1 MNFLRIAARIA
12 GASDVQNAVT
22 RACLPYGVY
31 EPYMKQVGPD
41 TYVGDFDTGWEL
53 EVQEVPG
60 DFKVKLNGRAVKS
73 LNKAVQAFKKK
84 DLLFAQKSTPSVKTQ
99 ADWEEEFYPDLRN
112 RTFNNPKHIWS
123 GSQAFWEAFK
133 ELDWL
138 DWTPVSD
145 PGIVEN
151 KMREMLSRGVW
162 PHTTQEELEA
172 EIESMQYNYKEYKKY
187 EPSYID
193 GTIND

>member
-1 MNFLRIAARIA
+1 MNFLKIAARIAARIA

-22 RACLPYGVY
+22 QACLPYEVY
-31 EPYMKQVGPD
+31 EPRMKQVGPD
-41 TYVGDFDTGWEL
+41 TYVGEFDTGWEL

-60 DFKVKLNGRAVKS
+60 NFKVKLNNRPAKS
-73 LNKAVQAFKKK
+73 LDEAVQAFKKK
-84 DLLFAQKSTPSVKTQ
+84 NPLFAQKFTPSVKTQ
-99 ADWEEEFYPDLRN
+99 ADWEEEFYPGLRN
-112 RTFNNPKHIWS
+112 SEYIWS

-145 PGIVEN
+145 PVIVEN

-172 EIESMQYNYKEYKKY
+172 EIESMQHNYKEYKKY

-193 GTIND
+193 GTINN